1 MLSVALLRGINVG
14 GNNKV
19 DMKKLKS
26 AFEAL
31 GFANVRTYINTG
43 NVLFEHK
50 KQSSK
55 ILAQNI
61 QPFLKKT
68 FGFEINLIVCEE
80 AILQN
85 IAKAIPETWTNNEN
99 EKTDVMFLWDGM
111 NDPTVVER
119 LKINPDVDRVKY
131 VPGAL
136 LWNIK
141 RKDFSKSG
149 MGKIVGTLLYKQMT
163 VRNVNTVRKLAEILS

>member
-14 GNNKV
+14 GNNNV

-31 GFANVRTYINTG
+31 GFKHVRTYINTG

-68 FGFEINLIVCEE
+68 FGFEISLIVCEE
-80 AILQN
+80 TIFRN
-85 IAKAIPETWTNNEN
+85 IAKAIPKEWTNDEN
-99 EKTDVMFLWDGM
+99 EKTDIMFLWDGM
-111 NDPTVVER
+111 NDPSVVDR

-136 LWNIK
+136 LWNIA

-149 MGKIVGTLLYKQMT
+149 MSKIVGTLLYKQMT
-163 VRNVNTVRKLAEILS
+163 VRNVHTTRKLAGLL